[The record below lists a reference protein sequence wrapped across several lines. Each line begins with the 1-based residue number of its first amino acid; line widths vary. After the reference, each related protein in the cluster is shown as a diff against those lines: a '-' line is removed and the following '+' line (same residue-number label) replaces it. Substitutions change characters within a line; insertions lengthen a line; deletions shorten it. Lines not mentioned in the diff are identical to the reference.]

1 MDRDGLLRPVGPRPA
16 RVYWVRRL
24 VLLAVLVVIVFAV
37 AKACGGGGSDPTG
50 SPAPRSTQ
58 SPSAAASPSPTR
70 TAGCLSRDLAVTAE
84 TDASTYPPGSE
95 PRLSAV
101 VRNVSDHACRFRTSP
116 GDRVW
121 TIVSGPDR
129 VWTSADCTQKGGVAR
144 SRLRAGKTI
153 AYALVWNRHR
163 SANDC
168 PTDAPEATP
177 GTYVLRVTINGVAA
191 DRVVFHLSS

>member
-1 MDRDGLLRPVGPRPA
+1 MDGDGLLRPVGPRPA

-24 VLLAVLVVIVFAV
+24 VLLTVLVVLVVVV
-37 AKACGGGGSDPTG
+37 AKACSSGSDTSA
-50 SPAPRSTQ
+50 SPAPPSTE
-58 SPSAAASPSPTR
+58 SPSAATSPSPTR
-70 TAGCLSRDLAVTAE
+70 PAGCPSRDLAVTAE
-84 TDASTYPPGSE
+84 TDASTYPPGTE

-101 VRNVSDHACRFRTSP
+101 VRNISDHPCRFRTSP

-121 TIVSGPDR
+121 TIVSGSDR

-163 SANDC
+163 SAKDC
-168 PTDAPEATP
+168 PTDTPEATP

-191 DRVVFHLSS
+191 DRVVFHLAS